1 MTAAP
6 LKSDPLKSDAA
17 LSLSRADI
25 RARLNATRDPRV
37 PERSDMLTAAQLM
50 HADDLKPYEATG
62 AITFAAPVSPDL
74 PRMAAAVLVLLVEYD
89 HGFNLVFTQRTADLK
104 SHAGQISFPG
114 GRVEDSD
121 ADAEA
126 AALREAQEEVG
137 LDPRKVEILGRLDP
151 YRTVTGFDI
160 TPVVGAI
167 RPPLDLKPDPVEVAD
182 IFEVPLAFILNAA
195 NHQRHSRTSPT
206 GAVRAYYAMPYQDRY
221 IWGATAGML
230 VNLYEVLTAG
240 V

>member
-1 MTAAP
+1 MTAPRLKNNAAP
-6 LKSDPLKSDAA
+6 A
-17 LSLSRADI
+17 LSRAAI
-25 RARLNATRDPRV
+25 RARLNATRDPR
-37 PERSDMLTAAQLM
+37 PRERSDMLTAAQLLT
-50 HADDLKPYEATG
+50 ADDLKPYEATG

-74 PRMAAAVLVLLVEYD
+74 PFMAAAVLVLLVDYD
-89 HGFNLVFTQRTADLK
+89 NGFNLVFTQRTADLK

-114 GRVEDSD
+114 GRMEDSD

-126 AALREAQEEVG
+126 AALREAQEEIG
-137 LDPRKVEILGRLDP
+137 LAPPKVEILGRLDP

-167 RPPLDLKPDPVEVAD
+167 RPPLDLKADPVEVAD
-182 IFEVPLAFILNAA
+182 IFEVPLAFILDPA
-195 NHQRHSRTSPT
+195 NHQRHSRTGPT